1 MNFNKSIVFQN
12 IYKLAQEKG
21 IKISDL
27 EHAAGVSKGYIAR
40 TSRDTNTSIPSIDFI
55 VAVADKLGVS
65 VDYLITVDT
74 ESLDENERYI
84 SSFLDTI
91 EKNTLSGEIEWERD
105 SAEGPDVPPVV
116 EGPLFEEFDE
126 TVPSGSDYPDI
137 VTVRRYASS
146 FHDEGICD
154 LRGDVVKARF
164 LERGIADDISGAYI
178 YIAPTEHSMMYGDE
192 EQVDHE
198 YELYVFDIG
207 SNGAVREKSPL
218 CCTGLLSQS
227 IEDQVETIYKM
238 ALENSTHTRID
249 KKAKALID
257 RYMDLKNL
265 PF

>member
-1 MNFNKSIVFQN
+1 MNFNKNVVFRN
-12 IYKLAQEKG
+12 IYKLAQDKG
-21 IKISDL
+21 VRISDL
-27 EHAAGVSKGYIAR
+27 ENAAGVSKGYIAR
-40 TSRDTNTSIPSIDFI
+40 TSKDTNTSIPSIDFI
-55 VAVADKLGVS
+55 VAIADALGTS

-74 ESLDENERYI
+74 QSLDENERYI

-91 EKNTLSGEIEWERD
+91 EKNTLSGEIEWERE
-105 SAEGPDVPPVV
+105 SVQGPDMPTVV
-116 EGPLFEEFDE
+116 DGPLFDDFDE
-126 TVPSGSDYPDI
+126 AVPSGSDYPDI

-146 FHDEGICD
+146 FHEDGVCD

-164 LERGIADDISGAYI
+164 LERGLAGDTSGAYI

-192 EQVDHE
+192 EQVEHE
-198 YELYVFDIG
+198 FELYIVDIG
-207 SNGAVREKSPL
+207 NNGAVREKNPL

-227 IEDQVETIYKM
+227 IEGQVETIYKM

-257 RYMDLKNL
+257 HYMDLKNL